1 MTLNYGG
8 IFMAKKNRA
17 RKIVNN
23 AATNKTATTPV
34 KEPTSPVEEKA
45 TVTEEVTETVAE
57 TTVET
62 TEKVETVVK
71 ETTTAAD
78 EAVPQETE
86 EKEAPKSFLDD
97 PDLIDDQDPETQEEP
112 EPAPETEG
120 ESFNEDEMF
129 ADTPVDRIE
138 TITGEEYK
146 KALRKR
152 FFMENGISME
162 SYKKFIDA
170 VSFGLLSDDTVT
182 GIALLFM
189 QQISEEDKTSYNM
202 KAVEAFIKF
211 GLMGRKESMETY
223 LPETEYRE
231 ALEKLTIAMDQLSER
246 QDIILSAQLDNMLR
260 NFFGLVFA
268 KPVFSPDDIKRR
280 EEEAAKAKAKADKA
294 AEKAAKAA
302 EKAAKKESKKK
313 APEAEAADE
322 AANPQTT
329 EETSQEK
336 SEKKKMSFKDKIA
349 AAKKKAAAKKAA
361 KEAAKENKE
370 DEECNDG
377 KVEFECNGDCS
388 DCTFYDDDGSCFARE
403 VLR

>member
-1 MTLNYGG
+1 
-8 IFMAKKNRA
+8 MAKKNRA

-120 ESFNEDEMF
+120 NEEFDEDSMF

-138 TITGEEYK
+138 TITCEEYK

-152 FFMENGISME
+152 FFMESGVSME
-162 SYKKFIDA
+162 SYKVFINA
-170 VSFGLLSDDTVT
+170 VTFGLMSDYTIT
-182 GIALLFM
+182 GIAYLLM
-189 QQISEEDKTSYNM
+189 QMMYEEDRTSYNL
-202 KAVEAFIKF
+202 KAIEAFIKF
-211 GLMGRKESMETY
+211 GLMGRKESAETY
-223 LPETEYRE
+223 LPDEDMRE
-231 ALEKLTIAMDQLSER
+231 ILDKKSWAMDQLSER
-246 QDIILSAQLDNMLR
+246 QDKIILQSQLDIMLE

-280 EEEAAKAKAKADKA
+280 EEEAAKAKAKAEKA

-313 APEAEAADE
+313 APEADAADE
-322 AANPQTT
+322 AATPQET

-336 SEKKKMSFKDKIA
+336 SEPETKKKEKFSFKDKIA
-349 AAKKKAAAKKAA
+349 AAKEKAVSKKAA
-361 KEAAKENKE
+361 KEAAKEEKKVTEE
-370 DEECNDG
+370 DVTDSTAEPC
-377 KVEFECNGDCS
+377 VE
-388 DCTFYDDDGSCFARE
+388 
-403 VLR
+403 

>member
-1 MTLNYGG
+1 
-8 IFMAKKNRA
+8 MAKKA
-17 RKIVNN
+17 KKIRNVNVNN
-23 AATNKTATTPV
+23 NTT
-34 KEPTSPVEEKA
+34 PVEEK
-45 TVTEEVTETVAE
+45 VIITEEVTETTENVEVVEE
-57 TTVET
+57 TTT
-62 TEKVETVVK
+62 TATENVAD
-71 ETTTAAD
+71 TAAD
-78 EAVPQETE
+78 EAANPQATE
-86 EKEAPKSFLDD
+86 EKEAPVEE
-97 PDLIDDQDPETQEEP
+97 PTQEEQPIP
-112 EPAPETEG
+112 EQETEA
-120 ESFNEDEMF
+120 EAFDEDAMF

-138 TITGEEYK
+138 TITCEEYK

-152 FFMENGISME
+152 FFMENGVSME

-202 KAVEAFIKF
+202 KAIEAFIKF

-223 LPETEYRE
+223 LPETEDRE

-313 APEAEAADE
+313 TPEAADE
-322 AANPQTT
+322 AETSQAT
-329 EETSQEK
+329 EETKSQEK
-336 SEKKKMSFKDKIA
+336 SEPETKKKEKFSFKDKIA
-349 AAKKKAAAKKAA
+349 AAKEKAAAKKAA
-361 KEAAKENKE
+361 KEAVKEEKKVTEE
-370 DEECNDG
+370 DVTDSTAEPC
-377 KVEFECNGDCS
+377 VE
-388 DCTFYDDDGSCFARE
+388 
-403 VLR
+403 

>member
-1 MTLNYGG
+1 MSKK
-8 IFMAKKNRA
+8 AKKIRN
-17 RKIVNN
+17 VNN
-23 AATNKTATTPV
+23 NTTATNKAV
-34 KEPTSPVEEKA
+34 TSPVEERV
-45 TVTEEVTETVAE
+45 TVTEEVTETVTE
-57 TTVET
+57 KVTET
-62 TEKVETVVK
+62 TEKVET
-71 ETTTAAD
+71 TTTATENVADTAAD
-78 EAVPQETE
+78 EAANPQETE
-86 EKEAPKSFLDD
+86 EKEAPVEE
-97 PDLIDDQDPETQEEP
+97 PTQEEQPIP
-112 EPAPETEG
+112 EQETEA
-120 ESFNEDEMF
+120 EAFDEDAMF

-138 TITGEEYK
+138 TITCEEYK

-152 FFMENGISME
+152 FFMENGVSME

-223 LPETEYRE
+223 LPETEDRE

-302 EKAAKKESKKK
+302 ERAAKKESKKK

-329 EETSQEK
+329 EESKSQEK
-336 SEKKKMSFKDKIA
+336 SEPEKKKETIKDKIA
-349 AAKKKAAAKKAA
+349 AAKEKAAAKKAA
-361 KEAAKENKE
+361 KEAAKENKKKMT
-370 DEECNDG
+370 EEEVADSTAEPC
-377 KVEFECNGDCS
+377 VE
-388 DCTFYDDDGSCFARE
+388 
-403 VLR
+403 